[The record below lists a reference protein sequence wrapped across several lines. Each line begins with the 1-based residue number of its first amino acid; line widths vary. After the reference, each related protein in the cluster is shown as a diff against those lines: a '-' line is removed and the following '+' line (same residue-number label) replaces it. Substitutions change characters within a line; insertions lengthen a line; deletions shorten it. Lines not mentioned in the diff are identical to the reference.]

1 MRVNELTDAET
12 HEIRGHLNA
21 RASQVEQIIRH
32 AAQAIS
38 DITQYAAV
46 IAQPDINEM
55 PVRRIQLVPVT
66 DSTALMVVV
75 MGEGLVKEAVIHVP
89 EGIAPDHLYFISGM
103 LTERLN
109 GAYPSEIKARFS
121 HIVSDLSLNRELMAE
136 VLSTLTDQAKEG
148 ADVPIVVGG
157 STNLLKYP
165 EYSDV
170 EKAKGFLKVLE
181 SREKLYPL
189 LRQAGGLEFTIRI
202 GPEIDIPEFY
212 ESSVVTATY
221 RMGESTRGTLGII
234 GPTRMNYSR
243 VVSVMSYMGKLISD
257 MLNGISEI

>member
-1 MRVNELTDAET
+1 
-12 HEIRGHLNA
+12 
-21 RASQVEQIIRH
+21 
-32 AAQAIS
+32 
-38 DITQYAAV
+38 
-46 IAQPDINEM
+46 
-55 PVRRIQLVPVT
+55 
-66 DSTALMVVV
+66 
-75 MGEGLVKEAVIHVP
+75 
-89 EGIAPDHLYFISGM
+89 M

-109 GAYPSEIKARFS
+109 GAYPSDVKARFS
-121 HIVSDLSLNRELMAE
+121 HMVSDLSLSRELMAE
-136 VLSTLTDQAKEG
+136 VLSTLTSQAEEG
-148 ADVPIVVGG
+148 AEAPIVVGG

-257 MLNGISEI
+257 ILNGLSET